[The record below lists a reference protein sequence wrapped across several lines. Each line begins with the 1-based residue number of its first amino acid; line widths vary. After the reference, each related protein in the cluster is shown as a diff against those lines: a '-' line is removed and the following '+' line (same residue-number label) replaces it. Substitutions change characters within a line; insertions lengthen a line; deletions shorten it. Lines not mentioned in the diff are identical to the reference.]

1 MNINRILICA
11 LIATV
16 DFLGMYN
23 PVYSQRKDPSGVTA
37 DKRHTLFVITKATIH
52 LSASETLTNA
62 CMWVRDGKIEKISN
76 AIDVPNGS
84 VLLEMPGKHIYPGFI
99 EPSSSYGL
107 PEIEKKTMK
116 SQVERPDF
124 GAHHWNMAVRPEYR
138 AAEHF
143 RVVASEA
150 ERFRKM
156 GFSVCATL
164 QKDGIFR
171 GTAAAVSL
179 APMPE
184 GQAMLKQDCFQSLSF
199 SKGSSVQEYPSSL
212 AGTIALIRQTFYDLR
227 SYEYGVSQKGI
238 NNSFEA
244 LLRTKH
250 FPFFFEI
257 SNAQDAIRA
266 AELAKEFNLNVLLDG
281 SGEEYQVAQFLNP
294 SQTTITVPLNFPE
307 AFVIQSAADADEI
320 PLSAL
325 MHWEYAAANAA
336 YLAKKGFSL
345 ALTAKGLTDESSF
358 LTALRRLAAAGL
370 PAPSLLDALTRI
382 PAKMLGID
390 ARCGILKPGYDASFI
405 VCSDTLL
412 HPETKILENWS
423 LGNRY
428 VSEKTLVPDI
438 SGIYTGSCGIDS
450 IALKLKSKNTGIE
463 AELRWNG
470 EKTSVT
476 CSHQSQHISLKFQDS
491 KGQPIVLEGAILT
504 YANDTLIEG
513 SAFAPG
519 KSAGAWNVRRSEP
532 LSKDSTATETFTDL
546 HSDSLLILFPFS
558 GFGRKK
564 IPQADEVLI
573 KNATVWTC
581 EKEGVLNETCVW
593 IQNGKIAGIG
603 KEADLSKR
611 MSSSCK
617 IINAQGKHLSPG
629 IIDEHSHIALTRGV
643 NEGTQNNTAEVRMSD
658 ALDATDIDIYRQL
671 AGGVTAA
678 QLLHGSSNPIGGQSA
693 LIKFRWGKP
702 FPEIRI
708 KDAPGHIKFALGE
721 NVKQSNWGEIRNP
734 RFPQSRMGVE
744 QVFYDSFLRAKE
756 YKAQKADAAKKNKGK
771 NLGVPVDLELEALQ
785 EILEGKRFI
794 TCHSYV
800 QSEINMLMHVADS
813 MGFKINTFTHIL
825 EGYKVA
831 DKLKKHGANASSFS
845 DWWAYKWE
853 VNDAI
858 PYNGALLHRMGVN
871 TGFNSDDAE
880 MGRRLNQEAAKA
892 VLYGGIS
899 ESEALNFVT
908 INPAKML
915 HIDGFTGSVKT
926 GKDADLVLWSSHPL
940 SVYAKAEYT
949 FVDGVCYFDKEEDA
963 QLQAQNKAIR
973 DRITAKMLRENKNG
987 KASKTHKAG
996 KKHYY
1001 TCDDL
1006 FNGTE
1011 DNDHE

>member
-1 MNINRILICA
+1 MNVIRKFILG
-11 LIATV
+11 LIAFV
-16 DFLGMYN
+16 EFLGFYN
-23 PVYSQRKDPSGVTA
+23 PAYSQRKDPSGIAA

-76 AIDVPNGS
+76 TIDIPQGS

-99 EPSSSYGL
+99 ELSSSYGL

-116 SQVERPDF
+116 PQVERPDA
-124 GAHHWNMAVRPEYR
+124 GAHHWNMAVHPEYR
-138 AAEHF
+138 ANEHF
-143 RVVASEA
+143 RVVASET
-150 ERFRKM
+150 ERLRKM
-156 GFSVCATL
+156 GFSACATL

-171 GTAAAVSL
+171 GTGAAVSL
-179 APMPE
+179 APVPE
-184 GQAMLKQDCFQSLSF
+184 SQSMLKQDCFQALSF
-199 SKGSSVQEYPSSL
+199 SKGSSIQEYPSSL
-212 AGTIALIRQTFYDLR
+212 AGTIALMRQTFYDLR
-227 SYEYGVSQKGI
+227 AYENGASQKGV
-238 NNSFEA
+238 NNSFES
-244 LLRTKH
+244 LLRTKNL
-250 FPFFFEI
+250 PYFFEI
-257 SNAQDAIRA
+257 TNAQDALRA
-266 AELAKEFNLNVLLDG
+266 MELSKEFNLKVLMDG
-281 SGEEYQVAQFLNP
+281 SGEEYQVAQFLDP
-294 SQTTITVPLNFPE
+294 SKITLTVPLNFPE
-307 AFVIQSAADADEI
+307 AFVIPSAAAAEEI

-325 MHWEYAAANAA
+325 MHWENAAANAA
-336 YLAKKGFSL
+336 FLAKKGFSI
-345 ALTAKGLTDESSF
+345 ALTAKGIADESTF
-358 LTALRRLAAAGL
+358 LTALRRTAAAGL
-370 PAPSLLDALTRI
+370 PAPNILDALTRM

-390 ARCGILKPGYDASFI
+390 TRCGVLKPGYDASFI

-412 HPETKILENWS
+412 HPDNKILENWA

-428 VSEKTLVPDI
+428 VSEKTLIPEL
-438 SGIYTGSCGIDS
+438 SGRYIGTSGKDS
-450 IALKLKSKNTGIE
+450 ISLKLKAKNTTIE

-470 EKTSVT
+470 EKTAVT
-476 CSHQSQHISLKFQDS
+476 CSHQSQHITLKFQDA
-491 KGQPIVLEGAILT
+491 KGQPIVLEGAIKT
-504 YANDTLIEG
+504 FADDTLIEG
-513 SAFAPG
+513 TAFAPG
-519 KSAGAWNVRRSEP
+519 VSAGVWSVRRSESIP
-532 LSKDSTATETFTDL
+532 KDSSSTETFTDL
-546 HSDSLLILFPFS
+546 HADSLLILYPFS

-564 IPQADEVLI
+564 IPQAEEVLI

-581 EKEGVLNETCVW
+581 EKEGVLNETCIW

-603 KEADLSKR
+603 SENDLSKR
-611 MSSSCK
+611 VSASCR
-617 IINAQGKHLSPG
+617 IIDARGKHLSPG
-629 IIDEHSHIALTRGV
+629 VIDEHSHIALTRGV

-702 FPEIRI
+702 FPDIRI

-744 QVFYDSFLRAKE
+744 QVFYDAFLRAKE
-756 YKAQKADAAKKNKGK
+756 YKAQKEDAAKNNKGK
-771 NLGVPVDLELEALQ
+771 NVGLAVDLELEALQ
-785 EILEGKRFI
+785 EILDGKRYI

-813 MGFKINTFTHIL
+813 MGFKVNTFTHIL

-831 DKLKKHGANASSFS
+831 DKLKNHGANASSFS

-858 PYNGALLHRMGVN
+858 PYNGAILQRMGVN

-899 ESEALNFVT
+899 EPEALKFVT
-908 INPAKML
+908 LNPAKML
-915 HIDGFTGSVKT
+915 HIDGFTGSIKT
-926 GKDADLVLWSSHPL
+926 GKDADLVIWSNHPL
-940 SVYAKAEYT
+940 SVYARAEYT

-963 QLQAQNKAIR
+963 ELQAQNKAIR

-987 KASKTHKAG
+987 KASKSHKTG

-1011 DNDHE
+1011 DHDHE